1 MRLKDKVA
9 IVTGGGT
16 GIGKAISLRF
26 AQEGAKVVAAGLD
39 LPPLEEVVR
48 QIEAAGGEGL
58 ALRCDLRIVE
68 DTRRVVDEALKRFS
82 TLHILVN
89 NAAMVDLN
97 RTIQEMTVEE
107 WDGCL
112 NASLRSVFLMTK
124 WSAPA
129 IRQAGGGAIINLGSV
144 GAVMPWAEGGAY
156 CASKGG
162 VITLTKVM
170 AIEYGPW
177 KIRVNAISPGAVMTP
192 NLQRAIEHFRHEDKL
207 NAKSV
212 LHRVGRPEEIA
223 NAAVFLAG
231 DEASY
236 VTSANLFVDGGY
248 LIT

>member
-223 NAAVFLAG
+223 NAGVFLAS

>member
-39 LPPLEEVVR
+39 APPLEEVVK

-82 TLHILVN
+82 ALHILVN

-144 GAVMPWAEGGAY
+144 GAVMPWAEGAAY
-156 CASKGG
+156 CAAKGG

-170 AIEYGPW
+170 AIEFGPW
-177 KIRVNAISPGAVMTP
+177 KIRANAISPGAVMTP
-192 NLQRAIEHFRHEDKL
+192 NLQRAIEHFRHEEKL

-212 LHRVGRPEEIA
+212 LHRVGQPEEIA
-223 NAAVFLAG
+223 NAAVFLAS

-248 LIT
+248 LTT

>member
-223 NAAVFLAG
+223 NAAVFLAS

>member
-1 MRLKDKVA
+1 
-9 IVTGGGT
+9 
-16 GIGKAISLRF
+16 
-26 AQEGAKVVAAGLD
+26 
-39 LPPLEEVVR
+39 VVR

-212 LHRVGRPEEIA
+212 LHRVGQPEEIA
-223 NAAVFLAG
+223 NAAVFLAS

>member
-16 GIGKAISLRF
+16 GIGRAISLRF

-39 LPPLEEVVR
+39 SLPLEEVVR
-48 QIEAAGGEGL
+48 QIEAAGGEAL

-89 NAAMVDLN
+89 NAAMVDLD

-129 IRQAGGGAIINLGSV
+129 IRQAGGGAVINLGSV

-170 AIEYGPW
+170 AIEYGTW

-212 LHRVGRPEEIA
+212 LHRVGQPEEIA
-223 NAAVFLAG
+223 NAAVFLAS

>member
-1 MRLKDKVA
+1 MQLKGKVA
-9 IVTGGGT
+9 LVTGGGT
-16 GIGKAISLRF
+16 GIGRAISLRF
-26 AQEGAKVVAAGLD
+26 AQEGAKVAVAGLD
-39 LPPLEEVVR
+39 SPPLEEVVK

-68 DTRRVVDEALKRFS
+68 DTRRVVDETLKKFAA
-82 TLHILVN
+82 LHILVN

-97 RTIQEMTVEE
+97 RTVHDMTVEE

-112 NASLRSVFLMTK
+112 NASLRSVFLMSK

-144 GAVMPWAEGGAY
+144 GAMMPWAEGAAY
-156 CASKGG
+156 CAAKGG

-177 KIRVNAISPGAVMTP
+177 KIRVNAISPGAIMTP
-192 NLQRAIEHFRHEDKL
+192 NLQHAIEHFGHQDKL

-212 LHRVGRPEEIA
+212 LHRVGQPEEIA
-223 NAAVFLAG
+223 NAAVFLAS
-231 DEASY
+231 DEASF
-236 VTSANLFVDGGY
+236 VTSANLVVDGGY
-248 LIT
+248 LTI

>member
-212 LHRVGRPEEIA
+212 LHRVGQPEEIA
-223 NAAVFLAG
+223 NAAVFLAS

>member
-1 MRLKDKVA
+1 
-9 IVTGGGT
+9 
-16 GIGKAISLRF
+16 
-26 AQEGAKVVAAGLD
+26 
-39 LPPLEEVVR
+39 
-48 QIEAAGGEGL
+48 
-58 ALRCDLRIVE
+58 
-68 DTRRVVDEALKRFS
+68 
-82 TLHILVN
+82 
-89 NAAMVDLN
+89 VDLD

-129 IRQAGGGAIINLGSV
+129 IRQAGGGAVINLGSV

-170 AIEYGPW
+170 AIEYGTW

-212 LHRVGRPEEIA
+212 LHRVGQPEEIA
-223 NAAVFLAG
+223 NAAVFLAS

>member
-16 GIGKAISLRF
+16 GIGRAISLRF

-39 LPPLEEVVR
+39 SLPLEEVVR
-48 QIEAAGGEGL
+48 QIEAAGGEAL

-89 NAAMVDLN
+89 NAAMVDLD

-129 IRQAGGGAIINLGSV
+129 IRQAGGGAVINLGSV

-170 AIEYGPW
+170 AIEYGTW

-212 LHRVGRPEEIA
+212 LHRVGQPE
-223 NAAVFLAG
+223 
-231 DEASY
+231 
-236 VTSANLFVDGGY
+236 
-248 LIT
+248 

>member
-39 LPPLEEVVR
+39 SPPLEEVVR

-144 GAVMPWAEGGAY
+144 GAVMPWAEGAAY

-177 KIRVNAISPGAVMTP
+177 KIRVNTISPGAVMTP
-192 NLQRAIEHFRHEDKL
+192 NLQRAIEHFRHEEKL

-212 LHRVGRPEEIA
+212 LHRVGQPEEIA
-223 NAAVFLAG
+223 NAAVFLAS

-248 LIT
+248 LTT